1 MNKWTEYQRG
11 RDDGLQLA
19 LKIIK
24 KDGVQGL
31 ERELEYRRITG
42 LNTSL
47 AARDLEKSADKI
59 KEMAMDTISILG
71 VAALH
76 DAFGFGKTRCMK
88 FLDKM
93 DEGSELV
100 KRNMAT
106 WQDYI
111 DGIKEELDLDL
122 EIRWND

>member
-19 LKIIK
+19 LRIVK
-24 KDGVQGL
+24 KDGIQGL

-59 KEMAMDTISILG
+59 KEMAMDTMSILG

-76 DAFGFGKTRCMK
+76 DAFGFGKSRCMK

-106 WQDYI
+106 WKDYI

-122 EIRWND
+122 EIRWNE

>member
-24 KDGVQGL
+24 KDGIQGL

-59 KEMAMDTISILG
+59 KEMAMDTMSILG

-76 DAFGFGKTRCMK
+76 DAFGFGKSRCMK
-88 FLDKM
+88 FLDRM
-93 DEGSELV
+93 AEGSELV
-100 KRNMAT
+100 KKNMAT

>member
-1 MNKWTEYQRG
+1 M
-11 RDDGLQLA
+11 QLA
-19 LKIIK
+19 LRIVK
-24 KDGVQGL
+24 KDGIQGL

-59 KEMAMDTISILG
+59 KEMAMDTMSILG

-76 DAFGFGKTRCMK
+76 DAFGFGKSRCMK

-106 WQDYI
+106 WKDYI

-122 EIRWND
+122 EIRWNE

>member
-24 KDGVQGL
+24 KDGIQGL

-59 KEMAMDTISILG
+59 KEMAMDTMSILG

-76 DAFGFGKTRCMK
+76 DAFGFGKSRCMK

-106 WQDYI
+106 WKDYI

>member
-106 WQDYI
+106 WKDYI

>member
-100 KRNMAT
+100 KKNMAT

-122 EIRWND
+122 GIRWND